1 MVLVV
6 VAIAV
11 GVAVVTVPAM
21 GRGNAGIPRTHIHK
35 EERKGGRARET
46 ERKKER
52 KKEIVIS
59 LQTHLSS
66 RSFLGSSWQLR
77 VRTRVTSDN
86 CLIAF
91 AANATPTNPVPQAY
105 GQQYACARVQLCAHM
120 HANIQHSAQDFT
132 LMNSSFVAAMY
143 IQLPIEEES
152 KPPTLHA

>member
-11 GVAVVTVPAM
+11 GVAVATVPAM
-21 GRGNAGIPRTHIHK
+21 GRGNAGSPRTHIHK
-35 EERKGGRARET
+35 EESKGGRARE
-46 ERKKER
+46 KER

-77 VRTRVTSDN
+77 VRTHVTSNN
-86 CLIAF
+86 CSIAF

-105 GQQYACARVQLCAHM
+105 GQQYACARVQLCAH
-120 HANIQHSAQDFT
+120 ACQHT
-132 LMNSSFVAAMY
+132 
-143 IQLPIEEES
+143 
-152 KPPTLHA
+152 T

>member
-105 GQQYACARVQLCAHM
+105 GQQYACARVQLCAHTC
-120 HANIQHSAQDFT
+120 QHT
-132 LMNSSFVAAMY
+132 
-143 IQLPIEEES
+143 
-152 KPPTLHA
+152 T